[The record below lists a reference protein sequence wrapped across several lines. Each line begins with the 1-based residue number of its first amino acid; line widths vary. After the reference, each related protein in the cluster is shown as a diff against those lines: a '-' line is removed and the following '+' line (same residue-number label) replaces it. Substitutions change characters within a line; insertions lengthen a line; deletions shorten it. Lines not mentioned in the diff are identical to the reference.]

1 MIKVLGLLLLLVV
14 ISCGSDDKAVE
25 APKSKQENVKA
36 DGANAMDSLPE
47 PAMTTQNLSYE
58 IIEVD
63 SGYGYNIVLDD
74 GKPMIKQHHIPGIQG
89 LKVFANE
96 EEAKKIAELVKYKL
110 ENNSMPP
117 SVTLNELDS
126 LNISY

>member
-1 MIKVLGLLLLLVV
+1 MIKVVGLLLLLVV
-14 ISCGSDDKAVE
+14 ISCGSDDKSIE
-25 APKSKQENVKA
+25 APKSKQEDVKV
-36 DGANAMDSLPE
+36 DGVMAMDSIPE
-47 PAMTTQNLSYE
+47 PAMTSQNLSCE

-63 SGYGYNIVLDD
+63 SGYGYNILLDD

-89 LKVFANE
+89 LKVFDSK
-96 EEAKKIAELVKYKL
+96 EEAKKVAELVKYKL
-110 ENNSMPP
+110 ENNIMPP